1 MKCIRKD
8 NLVVNEAVTYG
19 HALNETEIEQ
29 LYSNSNENSYVEL
42 SKEEGKA
49 LNDLI
54 INHPEIKWWWFS
66 EKALYLEINCEVWDD
81 LWK

>member
-8 NLVVNEAVTYG
+8 NLVVSKAVTYG

>member
-1 MKCIRKD
+1 MRHIRKD
-8 NLVVNEAVTYG
+8 NLVVDEAVTYG

>member
-1 MKCIRKD
+1 M
-8 NLVVNEAVTYG
+8 VVSEAVTYG
-19 HALNETEIEQ
+19 HALNETEIKQ

>member
-1 MKCIRKD
+1 
-8 NLVVNEAVTYG
+8 LVVSEAVTYG
-19 HALNETEIEQ
+19 HALNETEIKQ